1 MAERTTVRL
10 PEELLLRAR
19 RKALHEGRTLTSLLE
34 DGLRRV
40 LSDEPREKKVRRM
53 PRVSQASG
61 GFRADLDQSSGSTP
75 EEDDDLAYA
84 RRLRDGFR

>member
-10 PEELLLRAR
+10 PEDLLRRAKS
-19 RKALHEGRTLTSLLE
+19 KALHEGRTLTSLLE

-40 LSDEPREKKVRRM
+40 LSDERRETTRLM

-61 GFRADLDQSSGSTP
+61 GFRPDLDDLSGPISDQGD
-75 EEDDDLAYA
+75 ELEYA